1 MSYDRRRHRTGRHGT
16 HRRPCRQIVEHLI
29 DTKGAPMEQIA
40 DVSITADSADWLAD
54 FTRSIVNDRLAA
66 CGNIIPSIRSIYRWE
81 GAIEDDNEALVVLH
95 TRQSL
100 VPAIIERANR
110 EHPYDTPQVL
120 AVPVTDANPAYRDW
134 VLASTQDGREDG

>member
-1 MSYDRRRHRTGRHGT
+1 
-16 HRRPCRQIVEHLI
+16 
-29 DTKGAPMEQIA
+29 MEQIA

-81 GAIEDDNEALVVLH
+81 GAIEDDNEALVILH
-95 TRQSL
+95 TRKSL

-110 EHPYDTPQVL
+110 DHPYDTPQVL

-134 VLASTQDGREDG
+134 VLASTRDDDGGPETVASESSASR

>member
-1 MSYDRRRHRTGRHGT
+1 
-16 HRRPCRQIVEHLI
+16 
-29 DTKGAPMEQIA
+29 MEQIA
-40 DVSITADSADWLAD
+40 DVSITAESADWLAD

-81 GAIEDDNEALVVLH
+81 GAVEDDNEALVVLH

-110 EHPYDTPQVL
+110 DHPYDTPQVL

-134 VLASTQDGREDG
+134 VLESTLAAEHTETDSSQLP